1 MIKSPLLNLTIHQKI
16 FAIAFPMMISNISV
30 PLLGLVDTAVIG
42 HMPESYYL
50 AGVAV
55 GSMIVTLIFWMLG
68 FLRMST
74 TGLVAQ
80 AYGAGDH
87 QQIIRLLL
95 QAILVAL
102 LLAVAILLLQKPLI
116 MISLKFIEGSE
127 QVLFYAQLYFNIR
140 IWSAPAAL
148 INMALLGWLLGMQ
161 NAKVPMFLLIISNAV
176 NIGLDVL
183 FVVFFDWG
191 VAGVA
196 WASLI
201 ADYLSL
207 LCGLLLVK
215 NHLKPFYK
223 QGDLLKL
230 GKQLSELSSLKKF
243 VLLNRDIFIRT
254 LCIQVTFAFM
264 TIQGVKLGDA
274 VVAANLVL
282 MHFLL
287 LISFSMDGLAYA
299 AEALVGKSIGTRCL
313 IKLKESVYVTLFWSV
328 IFSVLQLLLFYVYGQ
343 WIIAQITSIES
354 VQIEAVS
361 YLPWLIIIPITSVL
375 GFIFDGIFIGMT
387 RAKEMRNSLIFSLLL
402 VYFPVWFLFSEQGN
416 HALWIAMNAFML
428 ARGLSLAWIY
438 RKLSK
443 KDQLIPKEL
452 KK

>member
-1 MIKSPLLNLTIHQKI
+1 MIKSLLFNYSTHQKT
-16 FAIAFPMMISNISV
+16 FAIALPMMISNISV

-42 HMPESYYL
+42 HMPESFYL

-80 AYGAGDH
+80 AYGANDH
-87 QQIIRLLL
+87 QQIMRLLL
-95 QAILVAL
+95 QAIFVAL
-102 LLAVAILLLQKPLI
+102 LLAVSILILQKPLL
-116 MISLKFIEGSE
+116 MVALKFVGGSE
-127 QVLFYAQLYFNIR
+127 QILFYADLYFNIR

-161 NAKVPMFLLIISNAV
+161 NAKVPMFLLVIANAI
-176 NIGLDVL
+176 NIGLDFL

-196 WASLI
+196 WASLL
-201 ADYLSL
+201 ADYIAL
-207 LCGLLLVK
+207 LCGLLLVMK
-215 NHLKPFYK
+215 ILKPISK

-230 GKQLSELSSLKKF
+230 SKQLTDFTSLKKF

-264 TIQGVKLGDA
+264 TMQGVKLGDDI
-274 VVAANLVL
+274 VSANAVL

-299 AEALVGKSIGTRCL
+299 AESLVGKNIGSRCL
-313 IKLKESVYVTLFWSV
+313 TKLKESVYIILFWSL
-328 IFSVLQLLLFYVYGQ
+328 IFSVLQLLLFYFYGR
-343 WIIAQITSIES
+343 WIIVQITSLES
-354 VQIEAVS
+354 VQIQAFN

-375 GFIFDGIFIGMT
+375 GFIFDGVFIGMT
-387 RAKEMRNSLIFSLLL
+387 RAKEMRNSLIFSLLA
-402 VYFPVWFLFSEQGN
+402 VYFPVWLIFSGQGN
-416 HALWIAMNAFML
+416 HALWLAMNAFML
-428 ARGLSLAWIY
+428 ARGLSLTWIY
-438 RKLSK
+438 VQLNK
-443 KDQLIPKEL
+443 KGQLMPIGITR
-452 KK
+452 